1 MTKLLRWIVVLAAV
15 LAVGCGVDAGEP
27 SNGGTAGAG
36 GSGGAGAGGAPDCPE
51 DPADGPVP
59 SACGIWV
66 SASMGFDDNKGSR
79 AAPVRTL
86 TRAIELAAE
95 GPRRVYACNETW
107 FDELLVPGHVSL
119 HGGFDCQNDWTFTG
133 TEGKRAMVTPLSPIG
148 MTWVAGESADSTFIT
163 DFYVE
168 ANNTDEPGGS
178 SIGVF
183 IRDDVPLVIRRC
195 EIVAGNGADGVDGEP
210 GDSDGNSAEWGSN
223 GEAGADACS
232 APVSKGGAAVEHVC
246 ATGTSKGGAGGD
258 GGLMVASDGA
268 AGEPNEPPYS
278 KPGLG
283 EQSAPACTDGTFGYS
298 GTNGESGIGGQI
310 AAGQITAAGYVP
322 HGGEDGKPGKIGAGG
337 GGGGATFGS
346 AAVCGAASPGGAGG
360 GSGGSGGCGGKPG
373 RGGQGGGSSFGVMVH
388 VSDAVIGQVSVEH
401 THLVTANG
409 GNGGNGGAPQFGGSG
424 GKGGTGGM
432 AAGSIKP
439 GCKGGNGGSG
449 GRGGYGGGGAGGH
462 TVCVAYLRESNAKN
476 APQSYEVSCEL
487 GKVGVGGVGNPAG
500 GPGGGAPGVYSDR
513 LFFTPPDAGGN

>member
-1 MTKLLRWIVVLAAV
+1 MVVLAAV

-36 GSGGAGAGGAPDCPE
+36 GSGGAGAGGAPDCPD

-119 HGGFDCQNDWTFTG
+119 HGGFDCQNDWAFTG
-133 TEGKRAMVTPLSPIG
+133 TEGKRAIVTPISATGL
-148 MTWVAGESADSTFIT
+148 TWVAGEDVEKTFLT

-168 ANNTDEPGGS
+168 AISADEPGGS
-178 SIGVF
+178 SVGVF
-183 IRDDVPLVIRRC
+183 IRDDVPLTIRRC
-195 EIVAGNGADGVDGEP
+195 EIVAGNGADGADGANGEP
-210 GDSDGNSAEWGSN
+210 GEPQVPPA
-223 GEAGADACS
+223 EAGLPGLPGTDACS
-232 APVSKGGAAVEHVC
+232 ATLSKGGAAVEHVC
-246 ATGTSKGGAGGD
+246 ATGISKGGAGGD
-258 GGLMVASDGA
+258 GGLMTASDGA
-268 AGEPNEPPYS
+268 AGEPNTLPYG

-283 EQSAPACTDGTFGYS
+283 EQSAPACTDGMFGDT
-298 GTNGESGIGGQI
+298 GEHGESGTGGL
-310 AAGQITAAGYVP
+310 AAAAQITAAGYVP
-322 HGGEDGKPGKIGAGG
+322 SGGQDGKPGVHGGGG

-346 AAVCGAASPGGAGG
+346 AAVCGAGSPGGAGG

-388 VSDAVIGQVSVEH
+388 VSDAMIGQVSMEY
-401 THLVTANG
+401 THVVTAYG
-409 GNGGNGGAPQFGGSG
+409 GNGGNGGKPQLGGSG
-424 GKGGTGGM
+424 GKGALGG
-432 AAGSIKP
+432 AAVGSIKP
-439 GCKGGNGGSG
+439 GCKGGNGGTG
-449 GRGGYGGGGAGGH
+449 GTGGYGGGGAGGH
-462 TVCVAYLRESNAKN
+462 TVCVAYLREPNAKH

-487 GKVGVGGVGNPAG
+487 GKIGVGGTGDPAG
-500 GPGGGAPGVYSDR
+500 GPGGGGPGFFSDR
-513 LFFTPPDAGGN
+513 LFFTPPEAEGN